1 MYEHFNHKKYGF
13 EVAKNKTM
21 TLSRAAVQG
30 ECENLI
36 VSKQKNMIAFIPFYG
51 GLPPGV
57 TKDLTVKSIG
67 QGNSLVDGSTK
78 ALQAAATVCACLKY
92 FGNVVIGVT
101 RPDDKLLM
109 LDMLGNLSQSVRHH
123 INIIQL
129 RMAKPAHL
137 PFYLLAWGQY
147 YLYHHN
153 CWQFY
158 DKSLSPIHPEATLGF
173 TPYPTI
179 IHKLPNS
186 SEYDI
191 CYPNSISK
199 YQGGPIHV
207 SFSLKNITY
216 EHTRMRSSRRE
227 GENSKE
233 SSAKLRPP
241 LKYAYYSE
249 CDQIVR
255 FDNSE
260 TFRMYLSAVNESTF
274 FTGRRKEKNVDSD
287 PSLYMSGLNIWRECG
302 AAGFLLR
309 WPNSNVVYP
318 ESR

>member
-1 MYEHFNHKKYGF
+1 
-13 EVAKNKTM
+13 
-21 TLSRAAVQG
+21 
-30 ECENLI
+30 
-36 VSKQKNMIAFIPFYG
+36 MIAFIPFYG

-78 ALQAAATVCACLKY
+78 ALQAQAAVCACLKY

-101 RPDDKLLM
+101 RQDDKILM
-109 LDMLGNLSQSVRHH
+109 LEMLGNLSQSARHH

-137 PFYLLAWGQY
+137 PFHLLAWGQY
-147 YLYHHN
+147 YMYHHN

-158 DKSLSPIHPEATLGF
+158 NKSLSPIHPEATLGF
-173 TPYPTI
+173 TPYPTNMQE
-179 IHKLPNS
+179 LPNS
-186 SEYDI
+186 PEYDI

-199 YQGGPIHV
+199 YHGGPIHV
-207 SFSLKNITY
+207 SFVLKNISH
-216 EHTRMRSSRRE
+216 EHPHMRNIHRNANSSKDSIVKWR
-227 GENSKE
+227 
-233 SSAKLRPP
+233 LP

-274 FTGRRKEKNVDSD
+274 FTGRRKEKIVDSD
-287 PSLYMSGLNIWRECG
+287 PALYMNGLNIWRECG
-302 AAGFLLR
+302 ATGFLLR
-309 WPNSNVVYP
+309 WPNSNIVYP